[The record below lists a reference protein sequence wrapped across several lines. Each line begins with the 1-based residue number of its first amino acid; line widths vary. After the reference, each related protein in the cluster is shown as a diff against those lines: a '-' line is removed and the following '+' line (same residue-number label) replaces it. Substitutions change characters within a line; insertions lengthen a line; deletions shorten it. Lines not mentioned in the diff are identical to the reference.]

1 VLLIAEMTDLLNRNG
16 VLAQTNY
23 RVSCVQTRRRRP
35 LTSPSRSRSGAS
47 GYRKGIVERVCRD
60 SEVGPEVTL
69 PKQGRRVLRIPRS
82 DRRSTRMQLYEVAQ
96 STPGTRE
103 TFKPIVKGMGDEELV
118 RQVAQGNERALSE
131 LYDRYSRPV
140 YATGVRLLGDAHLA
154 EDLVQDAFTN
164 VWKGASSFDPSRAS
178 FTTWLYQ
185 ITRNRAVDL
194 ARRRRVRP
202 QSAGDDRLRAIS
214 GGPEPEASVDD
225 WDVARALSRIPEEH
239 REVLTLA
246 YFEGLS
252 QREISQRTGVPLG
265 TVKGR
270 TTAAL
275 KRLHRNLVNPAGEEA
290 QRG

>member
-1 VLLIAEMTDLLNRNG
+1 M
-16 VLAQTNY
+16 
-23 RVSCVQTRRRRP
+23 
-35 LTSPSRSRSGAS
+35 
-47 GYRKGIVERVCRD
+47 
-60 SEVGPEVTL
+60 
-69 PKQGRRVLRIPRS
+69 
-82 DRRSTRMQLYEVAQ
+82 
-96 STPGTRE
+96 
-103 TFKPIVKGMGDEELV
+103 VKSIEDEELV
-118 RQVAQGNERALSE
+118 YRVAQGDHRALSE

-140 YATGVRLLGDAHLA
+140 FATGIRSLGDAQLA
-154 EDLVQDAFTN
+154 EELVQDAFTK
-164 VWKGASSFDPSRAS
+164 VWQGASSFDPERAS
-178 FTTWLYQ
+178 FATWLYR

-202 QSAGDDRLRAIS
+202 DSAGEDRLRALS
-214 GGPEPEASVDD
+214 GGPEPEASVDG

-265 TVKGR
+265 TIKSR

-275 KRLHRNLVNPAGEEA
+275 KRLHRTLVNPAAEEA